1 MATRKQRGLQERI
14 YLLDAKLDS
23 DQWILTVKGQ
33 SKSVYKII
41 ICSNKVKCKC
51 MDFTIRKKDI

>member
-41 ICSNKVKCKC
+41 LCSIWNQYTN
-51 MDFTIRKKDI
+51 DDIFKKII